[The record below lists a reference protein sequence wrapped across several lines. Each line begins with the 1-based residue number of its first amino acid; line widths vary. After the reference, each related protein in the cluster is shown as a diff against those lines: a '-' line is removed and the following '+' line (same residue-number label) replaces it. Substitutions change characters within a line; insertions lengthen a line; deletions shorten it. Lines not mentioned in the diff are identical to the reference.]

1 MELISSM
8 KLLQASQKIVGIMV
22 LSAARML
29 VTGPVWR

>member
-1 MELISSM
+1 MERIAST
-8 KLLQASQKIVGIMV
+8 KLLQASQKIVGMMV